1 MDKKTV
7 LYEKHV
13 TAGGKMV
20 SFAGYLLPVQYKA
33 GILREHKSVREKA
46 GLFDVSHMGEFM
58 IKGKDA
64 ESSLNH
70 LLTNEFSNM
79 SVGQAR
85 YSPMCYQD
93 GGTVDDLLVYKMAGE
108 EYMIVVNAANKD
120 KDFAWMEKNLVGDV
134 QLTDVSEQ
142 IAQLALQGPLSGE
155 ILSRIAD
162 KQSIPEKYY
171 SFIKDARIG
180 EIPCLISKTGYTG
193 EDGYEIYMK
202 NEYAEQAWDLL
213 VEAGEEA
220 GLMPC
225 GLGARDTLRLE
236 AGMPLYGHELSADI
250 TPKEAGLGFA
260 VKLGKKEFVGRDA
273 LDKPRL
279 RKRIGLKLIDRG
291 IVREGAKVFAG
302 SAEVGTVT
310 SGTMSPTLGA
320 SIALA
325 LVPSGLDE
333 DILCVEVRGKKLK
346 AEVTQLPF
354 YKANK

>member
-85 YSPMCYQD
+85 YSPMCYKD

>member
-1 MDKKTV
+1 MDKKTA

-13 TAGGKMV
+13 AAGGKMV

-85 YSPMCYQD
+85 YSPMCYPD
-93 GGTVDDLLVYKMAGE
+93 GGTVDDLLVYKMADE

-142 IAQLALQGPLSGE
+142 VAQLALQGPLSGE

-220 GLMPC
+220 GLALC

-310 SGTMSPTLGA
+310 SGTMSPTLEA
-320 SIALA
+320 AIALA

-333 DILCVEVRGKKLK
+333 DMLCVEVRGKKLK
-346 AEVTQLPF
+346 AEVIQLPF

>member
-1 MDKKTV
+1 MDKKTA

-13 TAGGKMV
+13 AAGGKMV

-79 SVGQAR
+79 SVGQVR
-85 YSPMCYQD
+85 YSPMCYPD
-93 GGTVDDLLVYKMAGE
+93 GGTVDDLLVYKMADE

-213 VEAGEEA
+213 TEAGAEA

-310 SGTMSPTLGA
+310 SGTMSPTLEA
-320 SIALA
+320 AIALA

-333 DILCVEVRGKKLK
+333 DVVCVEVRGKKLK
-346 AEVTQLPF
+346 AEVIRLPF
-354 YKANK
+354 YKASK

>member
-1 MDKKTV
+1 MDKKTA

-13 TAGGKMV
+13 AAGGKMV

-85 YSPMCYQD
+85 YSPMCYPD
-93 GGTVDDLLVYKMAGE
+93 GGTVDDLLVYKMADE

-142 IAQLALQGPLSGE
+142 VAQLALQGPLSGE

-213 VEAGEEA
+213 TEAGAEA

-310 SGTMSPTLGA
+310 SGTMSPTLEA
-320 SIALA
+320 AIALA

-333 DILCVEVRGKKLK
+333 DMLCVEVRGKKLK
-346 AEVTQLPF
+346 AEVIQLPF